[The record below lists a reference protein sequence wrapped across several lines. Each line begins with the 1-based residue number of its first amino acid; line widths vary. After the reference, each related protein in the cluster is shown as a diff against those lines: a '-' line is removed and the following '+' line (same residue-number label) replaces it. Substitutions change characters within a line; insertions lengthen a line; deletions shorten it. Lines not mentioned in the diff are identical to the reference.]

1 MTFRLRSLRGLTI
14 AFLALFLTV
23 TLLAGFG
30 TFFATLSTI
39 NALVDKRIETEGWAL
54 VPPGRLL
61 DRKELERGI
70 EALGNERDSADLG
83 FLLVDAQGHWLAGNA
98 RLDRNLPLGFSSLGR
113 RDQIEGLSYGR
124 VYVREIGHGMRL
136 AVFAET
142 EPIEH
147 YFAARQR
154 IYMIGFGSIIIVV
167 LFGLLL
173 FRRMIGARIVDM
185 RRTVESI
192 IAGDLRQRVPVAGD
206 GGEFDQQAMGFNS
219 MLDRIDELMAEIRN
233 VSNNISHELR
243 TPLAKL
249 RNELALLEER
259 DDAQPIRAELA
270 LATQQ
275 ADDLLAMFSALLRIA
290 EIESGSRRTALSR
303 ISLGDLAR
311 EIVDLLQ
318 PVAEE
323 RGQDLAIGTCDD
335 AMVEGDRR
343 LLSQMLLNLVENSV
357 RHTPAGT
364 VITVTVSKGERGVEV
379 AVEDNGPG
387 IPADKREIVMRRF
400 GRLEADGQRSGHGL
414 GLPLAAAIAHFHRG
428 TLALGDAGPGLRVIL
443 TFPGLTAEQA

>member
-1 MTFRLRSLRGLTI
+1 MIFQLRSLRGLTT
-14 AFLALFLTV
+14 AFLVLFLTV

-39 NALVDKRIETEGWAL
+39 NALVDKRIQTESWTLA
-54 VPPGRLL
+54 PPGRLV
-61 DRKELERGI
+61 DRGELERGI
-70 EALGNERDSADLG
+70 DALGKERDTADLG
-83 FLLVDAQGHWLAGNA
+83 FLLVDAQGRLLAGNA
-98 RLDRNLPLGFSSLGR
+98 RLDRDLPLGFSSLGQ

-124 VYVREIGHGMRL
+124 AYVRNIGHGMRL

-147 YFAARQR
+147 YFAARAR
-154 IYMIGFGSIIIVV
+154 IYLVAFGSIIIVV

-173 FRRMIGARIVDM
+173 FRRLIGGRIVDM
-185 RRTVESI
+185 RRTVDSI
-192 IAGDLRQRVPVAGD
+192 IAGDLRQRVPVVGD

-259 DDAQPIRAELA
+259 DDAQPIQAELA
-270 LATQQ
+270 LATEQ

-290 EIESGSRRTALSR
+290 EIESASRRTALYR
-303 ISLGDLAR
+303 LSLGDLAR

-323 RGQDLAIGTCDD
+323 HGQSLATGRCDD
-335 AMVEGDRR
+335 AMVAGDRR

-357 RHTPAGT
+357 RHTPPGT
-364 VITVTVSKGERGVEV
+364 VVTVTVSKGERSTQVV
-379 AVEDNGPG
+379 VEDSGLG
-387 IPADKREIVMRRF
+387 IAADQREIVMRRF
-400 GRLEADGQRSGHGL
+400 GRLEADGRRSGHGL
-414 GLPLAAAIAHFHRG
+414 GLPLAAAIARFHRG
-428 TLALGDAGPGLRVIL
+428 TLVLGDAGPGLRVIL
-443 TFPGLTAEQA
+443 TFPA